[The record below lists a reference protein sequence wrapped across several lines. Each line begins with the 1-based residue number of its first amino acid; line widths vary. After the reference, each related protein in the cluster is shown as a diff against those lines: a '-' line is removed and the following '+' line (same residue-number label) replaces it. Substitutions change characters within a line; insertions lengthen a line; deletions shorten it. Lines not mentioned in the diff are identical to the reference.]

1 MNKFAEIL
9 KQVDESVINE
19 ETAKAITEAFESAV
33 EEKVNA
39 RVSLEVE
46 SVLTKQDEDH
56 ASKLKKL
63 LEAIDT
69 DHTNKLQTVVNALTE
84 NHTDKLKNIVRFY
97 RKSLNEKAQ
106 NFSTNI
112 VSEISNY
119 LDLYLNKNIP
129 NLQLKEAVQN
139 TYARKQLDKIR
150 ELVGIDSDY
159 INESVK
165 SVVSKGKS
173 KIDELN
179 EKLNDSYQ
187 ENHTLLEKLK
197 INETAVLLEKK
208 TKGMPSSK
216 KEYIFNLL
224 NDKDSSYIEENF
236 NYVVEMFERGEEDKT
251 SDLVQEATKK
261 AFSRDASVP
270 KKSTINESASFSNQN
285 DEFNPVSNYLT
296 ELSRF

>member
-46 SVLTKQDEDH
+46 SVLAKQDDDH
-56 ASKLKKL
+56 AVKLKKL

-69 DHTNKLQTVVNALTE
+69 DHSDKLQKVVNALTE
-84 NHTDKLKNIVRFY
+84 NHTSKLKNVVSFY
-97 RKSLNEKAQ
+97 RKAINEKA
-106 NFSTNI
+106 NKFSTKM

-119 LDLYLNKNIP
+119 LDLYLDKKVP
-129 NLQLKEAVQN
+129 NLQLEEAVQN

-179 EKLNDSYQ
+179 EKLNDAYK
-187 ENHTLLEKLK
+187 ENHVLSEKLK
-197 INETAVLLEKK
+197 VNMNAVLLEKK
-208 TKGMPSSK
+208 TKGMPSAK
-216 KEYIFNLL
+216 KEFIFNLL
-224 NDKDSSYIEENF
+224 NDKSSSYIQENF
-236 NYVVEMFERGEEDKT
+236 SYVVEMFERGEEEKS
-251 SDLVQEATKK
+251 SDLVQEAKNK
-261 AFSRDASVP
+261 ALSRDAKIPATPSVI
-270 KKSTINESASFSNQN
+270 TESVSNT
-285 DEFNPVSNYLT
+285 EEYNPVSNYLN
-296 ELSRF
+296 ELSRY

>member
-19 ETAKAITEAFESAV
+19 ETAKAITEAFDNAV

-39 RVSLEVE
+39 RVTLELE
-46 SVLTKQDEDH
+46 SALSKQDENH
-56 ASKLKKL
+56 ANKLKTL

-69 DHTNKLQTVVNALTE
+69 DHTGKLQQVVNALTE
-84 NHTDKLKNIVRFY
+84 NHTDKLKNVISFY
-97 RKSLNEKAQ
+97 RKAINEKAEK
-106 NFSTNI
+106 FSGKI

-119 LDLYLNKNIP
+119 LDLYLDKNVP
-129 NLQLKEAVQN
+129 NLQLEEAVQN

-150 ELVGIDSDY
+150 ELVGIDPDY

-173 KIDELN
+173 KIDDLN
-179 EKLNDSYQ
+179 EKLNEAYK
-187 ENHTLLEKLK
+187 ENHVLAEKLK
-197 INETAVLLEKK
+197 LNETAVLLEKK
-208 TKGMPSSK
+208 TKGLPSAK
-216 KEYIFNLL
+216 KEYILNLL

-236 NYVVEMFERGEEDKT
+236 NYVVEMFERSEEEKS
-251 SDLVQEATKK
+251 SDLVQEAKKK
-261 AFSRDASVP
+261 ALSGDVKPYAQSVI
-270 KKSTINESASFSNQN
+270 KESKTVSSET
-285 DEFNPVSNYLT
+285 DEFNPVSNYLN

>member
-19 ETAKAITEAFESAV
+19 ETAKAITEAFDSAV

-39 RVSLEVE
+39 RVTLEME
-46 SVLTKQDEDH
+46 SVLSKQDEDH
-56 ASKLKKL
+56 ANKLQKL

-69 DHTNKLQTVVNALTE
+69 DHTEKLQQVVNALTE
-84 NHTDKLKNIVRFY
+84 NHTDKLKNIISFY
-97 RKSLNEKAQ
+97 KKAINEKAEK
-106 NFSTNI
+106 FSGKI

-119 LDLYLNKNIP
+119 LDLYLDKNVP

-150 ELVGIDSDY
+150 ELVGIDPDY

-173 KIDELN
+173 KIDELT
-179 EKLNDSYQ
+179 EKLNESYK
-187 ENHTLLEKLK
+187 ENHLLAEKLK
-197 INETAVLLEKK
+197 VNESAFLIEKK
-208 TKGMPSSK
+208 TKGMPTAK
-216 KEYIFNLL
+216 KEYISNLL

-236 NYVVEMFERGEEDKT
+236 NYVVEMFERGEEEKS
-251 SDLVQEATKK
+251 SDLVQEAKGK
-261 AFSRDASVP
+261 ALSRDAKIPTQTVIKESKSSSV
-270 KKSTINESASFSNQN
+270 KTE
-285 DEFNPVSNYLT
+285 EFNPVSNYLN
-296 ELSRF
+296 ELSKY

>member
-46 SVLTKQDEDH
+46 SVLAKQDDDH
-56 ASKLKKL
+56 AVKLKKL

-69 DHTNKLQTVVNALTE
+69 DHSDKLQKVVNALTE
-84 NHTDKLKNIVRFY
+84 NHTSKLKNVVSFY
-97 RKSLNEKAQ
+97 RKAINEKA
-106 NFSTNI
+106 NKFSTKM

-119 LDLYLNKNIP
+119 LDLYLDKKVP
-129 NLQLKEAVQN
+129 NLQLEEAVQN

-179 EKLNDSYQ
+179 EKLNEAYK
-187 ENHTLLEKLK
+187 ENHMLSEKLK
-197 INETAVLLEKK
+197 VNINAVLLEKK
-208 TKGMPSSK
+208 TKGMPSAK
-216 KEYIFNLL
+216 KDFIFNLL
-224 NDKDSSYIEENF
+224 NDKSSSYIEENF
-236 NYVVEMFERGEEDKT
+236 SYVVEMFERGEEEKS
-251 SDLVQEATKK
+251 SDLVQEAKNK
-261 AFSRDASVP
+261 ALSRDAKIPATPSVI
-270 KKSTINESASFSNQN
+270 TESVSNT
-285 DEFNPVSNYLT
+285 EEYNPVSNYLN
-296 ELSRF
+296 ELSRY

>member
-19 ETAKAITEAFESAV
+19 ETAKAITEAFDSAV

-46 SVLTKQDEDH
+46 SVLAKQDDDH
-56 ASKLKKL
+56 AVKLKKL

-69 DHTNKLQTVVNALTE
+69 DHSDKLQKVVNALTE
-84 NHTDKLKNIVRFY
+84 NHTSKLKNVVSFY
-97 RKSLNEKAQ
+97 RKAINEKA
-106 NFSTNI
+106 NKFSTKM

-119 LDLYLNKNIP
+119 LDLYLDKKVP
-129 NLQLKEAVQN
+129 NLQLEEAVQN

-179 EKLNDSYQ
+179 EKLNEAYK
-187 ENHTLLEKLK
+187 ENHMLSEKLK
-197 INETAVLLEKK
+197 VNMNAVLLEKK
-208 TKGMPSSK
+208 TKGMPSAK
-216 KEYIFNLL
+216 KEFIFNLL
-224 NDKDSSYIEENF
+224 NDKSSSYIQENF
-236 NYVVEMFERGEEDKT
+236 SYVVEMFERGEEEKS
-251 SDLVQEATKK
+251 SDLVQEAKNK
-261 AFSRDASVP
+261 ALSRDAKIPATTSVI
-270 KKSTINESASFSNQN
+270 TESVSNT
-285 DEFNPVSNYLT
+285 EEYNPVSNYLN
-296 ELSRF
+296 ELSRY

>member
-19 ETAKAITEAFESAV
+19 ETAKAITEAFDSAV
-33 EEKVNA
+33 DEKVNA

-46 SVLTKQDEDH
+46 SVLAKQDDDH
-56 ASKLKKL
+56 AVKLKKL

-69 DHTNKLQTVVNALTE
+69 DHSDKLQKVVNALTE
-84 NHTDKLKNIVRFY
+84 NHTSKLKNVVSFY
-97 RKSLNEKAQ
+97 RKAINEKA
-106 NFSTNI
+106 NKFSTKM

-119 LDLYLNKNIP
+119 LDLYLDKKVP
-129 NLQLKEAVQN
+129 NLQLEEAVQN

-179 EKLNDSYQ
+179 EKLNEAYK
-187 ENHTLLEKLK
+187 ENHMLSEKLK
-197 INETAVLLEKK
+197 VNMNAVLLEKK
-208 TKGMPSSK
+208 TKGMPSAK
-216 KEYIFNLL
+216 KEFIFNLL
-224 NDKDSSYIEENF
+224 NDKSSSYIEENF
-236 NYVVEMFERGEEDKT
+236 SYVVEMFERGEEDK
-251 SDLVQEATKK
+251 SSNLVQEAKNK
-261 AFSRDASVP
+261 ALSRDAKIPATTSVI
-270 KKSTINESASFSNQN
+270 TESVSNT
-285 DEFNPVSNYLT
+285 EEYNPVSNYLN

>member
-19 ETAKAITEAFESAV
+19 ETAKAITEAFDNAV

-39 RVSLEVE
+39 RVTLELE
-46 SVLTKQDEDH
+46 SALSKQDENH
-56 ASKLKKL
+56 ANKLKTL

-69 DHTNKLQTVVNALTE
+69 DHTGKLQQVVNALTE
-84 NHTDKLKNIVRFY
+84 NHTDKLKNVISFY
-97 RKSLNEKAQ
+97 RKAINEKAEK
-106 NFSTNI
+106 FSGKI

-119 LDLYLNKNIP
+119 LDLYLDKNVP
-129 NLQLKEAVQN
+129 NLQLEEAVQN

-150 ELVGIDSDY
+150 ELVGIDPDY

-173 KIDELN
+173 KIDDLN
-179 EKLNDSYQ
+179 EKLNEAYK
-187 ENHTLLEKLK
+187 ENHMLAEKLK
-197 INETAVLLEKK
+197 LNETAVLLEKK
-208 TKGMPSSK
+208 TKGLPSAK

-251 SDLVQEATKK
+251 SDLVQEATNK

-270 KKSTINESASFSNQN
+270 KKSTINESTSFSNQN
-285 DEFNPVSNYLT
+285 DEFNPVSNYLS

>member
-19 ETAKAITEAFESAV
+19 ETAKAITEAFDNAV
-33 EEKVNA
+33 EEKVKA

-46 SVLTKQDEDH
+46 NVLTKQDDDH

-84 NHTDKLKNIVRFY
+84 NHTDKLKNIVSFY
-97 RKSLNEKAQ
+97 RKALNEKAQ
-106 NFSTNI
+106 KFSTNI

-119 LDLYLNKNIP
+119 LDLYLNKNVP
-129 NLQLKEAVQN
+129 DLQLKEAVEN

-179 EKLNDSYQ
+179 EKLNESYQ

-261 AFSRDASVP
+261 AFTRDASVP
-270 KKSTINESASFSNQN
+270 KKSTINESASVSNQT

>member
-19 ETAKAITEAFESAV
+19 ETAKAITEAFDNAV

-39 RVSLEVE
+39 RVTLELE
-46 SVLTKQDEDH
+46 SALSKQDENH
-56 ASKLKKL
+56 ANKLKTL

-69 DHTNKLQTVVNALTE
+69 DHTGKLQQVVNALTE
-84 NHTDKLKNIVRFY
+84 NHTDKLKNVISFY
-97 RKSLNEKAQ
+97 RKAINEKAEK
-106 NFSTNI
+106 FSGKI

-119 LDLYLNKNIP
+119 LDLYLDKNVP
-129 NLQLKEAVQN
+129 NLQLEEAVQN

-150 ELVGIDSDY
+150 ELVGIDPDY

-173 KIDELN
+173 KIDDLN
-179 EKLNDSYQ
+179 EKLNEAYK
-187 ENHTLLEKLK
+187 ENHMLAEKLK
-197 INETAVLLEKK
+197 LNETAVLLEKK
-208 TKGMPSSK
+208 TKGLPSAK

-236 NYVVEMFERGEEDKT
+236 NYVVEMFERSEEEKS
-251 SDLVQEATKK
+251 SDLVQEAKKK
-261 AFSRDASVP
+261 ALSGDVKPYAQSVI
-270 KKSTINESASFSNQN
+270 KESKTVSSEN
-285 DEFNPVSNYLT
+285 DEFNPVSNYLN

>member
-19 ETAKAITEAFESAV
+19 ETAKAITEAFDSAV

-39 RVSLEVE
+39 RVSLETE
-46 SVLTKQDEDH
+46 SVLAKQDDDH

-69 DHTNKLQTVVNALTE
+69 DHSDKLQKVVTALTE
-84 NHTDKLKNIVRFY
+84 NHTSKLKNVVSFY
-97 RKSLNEKAQ
+97 RKAINEKA
-106 NFSTNI
+106 NKFSSKM

-119 LDLYLNKNIP
+119 LDLYLDKKVP
-129 NLQLKEAVQN
+129 NLQLEEAVQN

-165 SVVSKGKS
+165 SVVSKGKT

-179 EKLNDSYQ
+179 GKLNEAYK
-187 ENHTLLEKLK
+187 ENHMLSEKLK
-197 INETAVLLEKK
+197 VNINAVLLEKK
-208 TKGMPSSK
+208 TKGMPSAK
-216 KEYIFNLL
+216 KEFIFNLL
-224 NDKDSSYIEENF
+224 NDKSSSYIEENF
-236 NYVVEMFERGEEDKT
+236 SYVVEMFERGEDDKS
-251 SDLVQEATKK
+251 SDLVQEAKNK
-261 AFSRDASVP
+261 ALSRDAKIPATPSVI
-270 KKSTINESASFSNQN
+270 TESVSNTEQY
-285 DEFNPVSNYLT
+285 NPVSNYLN
-296 ELSRF
+296 ELSRY

>member
-84 NHTDKLKNIVRFY
+84 NHTDKLKNIVSFY
-97 RKSLNEKAQ
+97 RKALNEKAEK
-106 NFSTNI
+106 FSTNI

-119 LDLYLNKNIP
+119 LDLYLNKNVP
-129 NLQLKEAVQN
+129 NLQLKEAVEN

-179 EKLNDSYQ
+179 EKLNESYQ

-261 AFSRDASVP
+261 AFTRDASVP
-270 KKSTINESASFSNQN
+270 KKSTINESASVSNQS
-285 DEFNPVSNYLT
+285 DEFNPVSNYLN

>member
-19 ETAKAITEAFESAV
+19 ETAKAITEAFDSAV

-46 SVLTKQDEDH
+46 SVLAKQDDDH
-56 ASKLKKL
+56 AVKLKKL

-69 DHTNKLQTVVNALTE
+69 DHSDKLQKVVNALTE
-84 NHTDKLKNIVRFY
+84 NHTSKLKNVVSFY
-97 RKSLNEKAQ
+97 RKAINEKA
-106 NFSTNI
+106 NKFSTKM

-119 LDLYLNKNIP
+119 LDLYLDKKVP
-129 NLQLKEAVQN
+129 NLQLEEAVQN

-179 EKLNDSYQ
+179 EKLNEAYK
-187 ENHTLLEKLK
+187 ENHMLSEKLK
-197 INETAVLLEKK
+197 VNMNAVLLEKK
-208 TKGMPSSK
+208 TKGMPSAK
-216 KEYIFNLL
+216 KEFILNLL
-224 NDKDSSYIEENF
+224 NDKSSSYIEENF
-236 NYVVEMFERGEEDKT
+236 SYVVEMFERGEEEKS
-251 SDLVQEATKK
+251 SDLVQEAKNK
-261 AFSRDASVP
+261 ALSRDAKIPATPSVI
-270 KKSTINESASFSNQN
+270 TESVSNT
-285 DEFNPVSNYLT
+285 EEYNPVSNYLN
-296 ELSRF
+296 ELSRY

>member
-46 SVLTKQDEDH
+46 SVLAKQDDDH
-56 ASKLKKL
+56 AVKLKKL

-69 DHTNKLQTVVNALTE
+69 DHSDKLQKVVNALTE
-84 NHTDKLKNIVRFY
+84 NHTSKLKNVVSFY
-97 RKSLNEKAQ
+97 RKAINEKA
-106 NFSTNI
+106 NKFSTKM

-119 LDLYLNKNIP
+119 LDLYLDKKVP
-129 NLQLKEAVQN
+129 NLQLEEAVQN

-165 SVVSKGKS
+165 SVVSKGKT

-179 EKLNDSYQ
+179 EKLNEAYK
-187 ENHTLLEKLK
+187 ENHMLSEKLK
-197 INETAVLLEKK
+197 VNINAVLLEKK
-208 TKGMPSSK
+208 TKGMPSAK
-216 KEYIFNLL
+216 KEFIFNLL
-224 NDKDSSYIEENF
+224 NDKSSSYIEENF
-236 NYVVEMFERGEEDKT
+236 SYVVEMFERGEEEKS
-251 SDLVQEATKK
+251 SDLVQEAKNK
-261 AFSRDASVP
+261 ALSRDAKIPATPSVI
-270 KKSTINESASFSNQN
+270 TESVSNT
-285 DEFNPVSNYLT
+285 EEYNPVSNYLN
-296 ELSRF
+296 ELSRY

>member
-19 ETAKAITEAFESAV
+19 ETAKAITEAFDSAV

-46 SVLTKQDEDH
+46 SVLAKQDDDH
-56 ASKLKKL
+56 AVKLKKL

-69 DHTNKLQTVVNALTE
+69 DHSDKLQKVVNALTE
-84 NHTDKLKNIVRFY
+84 NHTSKLKNVVSFY
-97 RKSLNEKAQ
+97 RKAINEKA
-106 NFSTNI
+106 NKFSTKM

-119 LDLYLNKNIP
+119 LDLYLDKKVP
-129 NLQLKEAVQN
+129 NLQLEEAVQN

-179 EKLNDSYQ
+179 EKLNEAYK
-187 ENHTLLEKLK
+187 ENHMLSEKLK
-197 INETAVLLEKK
+197 VNMNAVLLEKK
-208 TKGMPSSK
+208 TKGMPYAK
-216 KEYIFNLL
+216 KEFILNLL
-224 NDKDSSYIEENF
+224 NDKSSSYIEENF
-236 NYVVEMFERGEEDKT
+236 SYVVEMFERGEEEKS
-251 SDLVQEATKK
+251 SDLVQEAKNK
-261 AFSRDASVP
+261 ALSRDAKIPATPSVI
-270 KKSTINESASFSNQN
+270 TESVSNT
-285 DEFNPVSNYLT
+285 EEYNPVSNYLN